1 MNGDKI
7 NIIRLFVSYEQ
18 ELPAV
23 TGWEQAILD
32 VIRKILLPCQD
43 FNLSLSPTARHLTTY
58 MYNEINYGKYMA
70 RCIIQG
76 IM

>member
-7 NIIRLFVSYEQ
+7 NIIRPFLYYEQ

-23 TGWEQAILD
+23 AGWEQAILD

-43 FNLSLSPTARHLTTY
+43 FNLNL
-58 MYNEINYGKYMA
+58 
-70 RCIIQG
+70 
-76 IM
+76 